1 MLPFTSL
8 QIAGDAKERHL
19 CARNF
24 DLGSGRMKRFFLVSL
39 SCSLLC
45 AAPLALAQ
53 PDVSGYTRYTID
65 GSRIHISI
73 GELSNP
79 SDTRTER
86 LRVRMWASE
95 EDWQPDRKGRQ
106 ITIAM
111 LPPLKPL
118 AELYGVDVSAR
129 LHYPPEGWYYVAMT
143 LEERTL
149 DENGT
154 RRWVIRDVVLS
165 DYRYY
170 FEKSDSPF

>member
-1 MLPFTSL
+1 
-8 QIAGDAKERHL
+8 
-19 CARNF
+19 
-24 DLGSGRMKRFFLVSL
+24 MKRLFLVSL

-45 AAPLALAQ
+45 AAICIAQAQ
-53 PDVSGYTRYTID
+53 PDLSGYTRYTID
-65 GSRIHISI
+65 GSRIHIEI

-79 SDTRTER
+79 SDARTER

-95 EDWQPDRKGRQ
+95 DDWHWDQKGWQ
-106 ITIAM
+106 ITIAA
-111 LPPLKPL
+111 LPRLKPL

-143 LEERTL
+143 LEERTF
-149 DENGT
+149 DENGA